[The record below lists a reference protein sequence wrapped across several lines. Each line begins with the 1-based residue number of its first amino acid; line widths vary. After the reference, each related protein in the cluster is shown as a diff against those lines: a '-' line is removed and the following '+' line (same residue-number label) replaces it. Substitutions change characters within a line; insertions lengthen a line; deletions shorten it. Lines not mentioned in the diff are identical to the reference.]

1 MAKNDRPQEGPEPA
15 RPEPKK
21 AESPKPSGYA
31 AQPEPGRPGAQAYT
45 PRPVFEKPKPKGR
58 WAAIGAGV
66 LAVALAGTFMT
77 SYLPGDPAPPGGPAA
92 VADAKAEKV
101 LRVGM
106 NDLDTGA
113 TDRARRLLMEEKSPL
128 PAADPRIDRDSQMV
142 GDGTTAGSAASE
154 AAAPA
159 RDALPVAPPAAPSA
173 APSGSPSPIP
183 PSGMDLVK
191 REPTRGELAAL
202 PAPVKDAIKD
212 GRMGLFT
219 LHILDWCMEDGD
231 VVALSVDGM
240 PIGQVM
246 ITHAGADITIPLKQ
260 GQSQTLTVTAV
271 HDGGGGVTFGASSSL
286 GDMRTRSMAVGESET
301 WIISFE

>member
-1 MAKNDRPQEGPEPA
+1 MSDALSRHGVFAAYAGNAPQVMRFMPPLSISEEEMEAVIDAVGSAVASVHRLLSPVLPVTAVPGVVDLLNDESVQTGLFGLVREVEDMGQEMKDSSKGVGRSAKDWVGSM
-15 RPEPKK
+15 EPKLQELVAAMLRAGQK
-21 AESPKPSGYA
+21 VDGAAGPVVRPHYRRARAAASSAAGQA
-31 AQPEPGRPGAQAYT
+31 AQ
-45 PRPVFEKPKPKGR
+45 
-58 WAAIGAGV
+58 AAG
-66 LAVALAGTFMT
+66 
-77 SYLPGDPAPPGGPAA
+77 
-92 VADAKAEKV
+92 KV
-101 LRVGM
+101 
-106 NDLDTGA
+106 
-113 TDRARRLLMEEKSPL
+113 S
-128 PAADPRIDRDSQMV
+128 DS
-142 GDGTTAGSAASE
+142 
-154 AAAPA
+154 
-159 RDALPVAPPAAPSA
+159 
-173 APSGSPSPIP
+173 
-183 PSGMDLVK
+183 
-191 REPTRGELAAL
+191 L
-202 PAPVKDAIKD
+202 PAPVKDALKE